1 MKMLDFWTE
10 LAERNRPLAY
20 GGLAFLAM
28 ALVAAV
34 LIPFDNRTVMGINPW
49 IKPLKFDLSAAVY
62 LWALGWLLYALAD
75 RFPASV
81 RWISWGVLV
90 CMVVEIICIKVQ
102 AVRGVTSH
110 FNVATPLDGIIFG
123 MMGNFIFINT
133 LLTGYATVLFW
144 VSSPAVEA
152 AYLWGIR
159 LGFVTFLLGSL
170 VGVVM
175 VMHNAHSVGVADG
188 GAGLPLLNWSTI
200 GGDLRA
206 AHFVG
211 MHALQLFPL
220 AGYLLHRYHARGGRI
235 SPALLTVLFCLGYT
249 LLAYGV
255 FSRAMS
261 GKPLVAVGNSPGT
274 HQVSAKQ

>member
-10 LAERNRPLAY
+10 LVGRNRPLAY

-28 ALVAAV
+28 AVVAAV
-34 LIPFDNRTVMGINPW
+34 LIPFDNRTVTGVNPW
-49 IKPLKFDLSAAVY
+49 IKPLKFDLSVAVY
-62 LWALGWLLYALAD
+62 LWTLGWLLYALAD

-81 RWISWGVLV
+81 KWISWGVLV
-90 CMVVEIICIKVQ
+90 CMVVEILCIKVQ
-102 AVRGVTSH
+102 AIRGVTSH

-123 MMGNFIFINT
+123 MMGNFIFVNT
-133 LLTGYATVLFW
+133 LLIGYATVLFW
-144 VSSPAVEA
+144 ISSPAVEA

-220 AGYLLHRYHARGGRI
+220 AGYLLHRYNVGGGRL
-235 SPALLTVLFCLGYT
+235 SPTLLTVLFCLGYS

-261 GKPLVAVGNSPGT
+261 GKPLVAIGKPAS
-274 HQVSAKQ
+274 QVSVQQ

>member
-10 LAERNRPLAY
+10 LAGRNRPLAY

-28 ALVAAV
+28 AVVSAV

-49 IKPLKFDLSAAVY
+49 IKPLKFDLSVAVY
-62 LWALGWLLYALAD
+62 LWTLGWLLYALAG
-75 RFPASV
+75 RFPGSV

-110 FNVATPLDGIIFG
+110 FNLATPLDGLIFG
-123 MMGNFIFINT
+123 TMGNFIFINT
-133 LLTGYATVLFW
+133 LLIGFATVLFW
-144 VSSPAVEA
+144 VSSPPVEA

-175 VMHNAHSVGVADG
+175 VMHNAHSVGVSDG

-220 AGYLLHRYHARGGRI
+220 AGYLLHRYHAGGGRL

-255 FSRAMS
+255 FSRAMA
-261 GKPLVAVGNSPGT
+261 GKPVVAMGKPAG
-274 HQVSAKQ
+274 QVSAKQ

>member
-10 LAERNRPLAY
+10 LAGRNRPLAY

-28 ALVAAV
+28 ALVAAA
-34 LIPFDNRTVMGINPW
+34 LIPFDNRTVMGVNPW
-49 IKPLKFDLSAAVY
+49 IKPLKFDLSVAVY
-62 LWALGWLLYALAD
+62 LWTLGWLLYALAD

-81 RWISWGVLV
+81 KWISWGVLV
-90 CMVVEIICIKVQ
+90 CMVVEILCIKVQ

-123 MMGNFIFINT
+123 TMGNFIFINT
-133 LLTGYATVLFW
+133 LLIGYATVLFW
-144 VSSPAVEA
+144 IGSPAVEA

-188 GAGLPLLNWSTI
+188 GTGLPLLNWSTV

-220 AGYLLHRYHARGGRI
+220 AGYLLHRYHVGGGRL
-235 SPALLTVLFCLGYT
+235 SPALLTVLFCLGYS

-255 FSRAMS
+255 FSRAMA
-261 GKPLVAVGNSPGT
+261 GKPLVAMEKPAG
-274 HQVSAKQ
+274 QVSAKR

>member
-10 LAERNRPLAY
+10 LVGRNRPLAY

-28 ALVAAV
+28 AVAAAL
-34 LIPFDNRTVMGINPW
+34 LISFDNRTVLGINPW
-49 IKPLKFDLSAAVY
+49 IKPLKFDVSVAVY
-62 LWALGWLLYALAD
+62 LWTLGWLLYALAD

-81 RWISWGVLV
+81 KWISWGVLV
-90 CMVVEIICIKVQ
+90 CMVVEILCIKVQ

-123 MMGNFIFINT
+123 TMGNFIFINT
-133 LLTGYATVLFW
+133 LLIGYATVLFW
-144 VSSPAVEA
+144 VSSPPLEA

-175 VMHNAHSVGVADG
+175 VLHNAHSVGVADG

-220 AGYLLHRYHARGGRI
+220 AGYLLHRYQVGGGRL
-235 SPALLTVLFCLGYT
+235 SPALLTVLFCLGYS

-255 FSRAMS
+255 FSRAMA
-261 GKPLVAVGNSPGT
+261 GKPLVGVGSSTG
-274 HQVSAKQ
+274 QVSAKR

>member
-1 MKMLDFWTE
+1 MKMLNFWTE
-10 LAERNRPLAY
+10 LAGRSRPLAY

-28 ALVAAV
+28 AVVVAV
-34 LIPFDNRTVMGINPW
+34 LIPFDGRTVMGINPW
-49 IKPLKFDLSAAVY
+49 IKPLKFDLSVAVY
-62 LWALGWLLYALAD
+62 LWTLGWLLYTLAD

-81 RWISWGVLV
+81 KWISWAVLV
-90 CMVVEIICIKVQ
+90 CMVVEILCIKVQ

-110 FNVATPLDGIIFG
+110 FNVATRFDGILFSV
-123 MMGNFIFINT
+123 MGNFILINT
-133 LLTGYATVLFW
+133 LLIGYATVLFW
-144 VSSPAVEA
+144 VSNPPLEA

-188 GAGLPLLNWSTI
+188 GAGLPLLNWSTV

-220 AGYLLHRYHARGGRI
+220 VGYLLHRYQVGGGRL
-235 SPALLTVLFCLGYT
+235 SPAVLTVLFCLLYS

-255 FSRAMS
+255 FSRAMA
-261 GKPLVAVGNSPGT
+261 GKPLVTMGKSSG
-274 HQVSAKQ
+274 QVSVKH